1 QSNEIFGT
9 WFTYDV
15 DGSPLWLSVLATST
29 APGVYSGPLMR
40 TTGPAF
46 SATPFNPAMVT
57 ATQVGTARFTFT
69 DGAHATFAYTVGNV
83 TQAKPITREVFAAP
97 GTVCN

>member
-46 SATPFNPAMVT
+46 SAMPFNPAKIV
-57 ATQVGTARFTFT
+57 ASQVGNATFTFT
-69 DGAHATFAYTVGNV
+69 DGDHATFAYTVGKV
-83 TQAKPITREVFAAP
+83 SQSKAITREVFVSP
-97 GTVCN
+97 GTFCQ